1 MANANGIYLSV
12 VSDDFGMC
20 PPVNDGIVQAFT
32 EGVLT
37 DANLMAPCPAF
48 SDARWLAKTH
58 RIPVGIHA
66 TFTAEW
72 DHLRWKPLTPLR
84 SMIEADGTFRR
95 TVVDAWKDADL
106 AEAAAELDAQWDR
119 IEAAGLE
126 VSHVSEHMG
135 GNEKLAAIMKKKIL
149 QKKVA
154 YRHFLL
160 NGAEHD
166 LPRYDLKSVLATSQI
181 SSALMVVRTQLETWI
196 DSLGPGHHMWIAHC
210 AVDHP
215 SLAAMCEPTHP
226 AVEWARTYR
235 VIDQAL
241 VLDREVRAR
250 IEARGVQLVSLAQC
264 PTLGL

>member
-1 MANANGIYLSV
+1 
-12 VSDDFGMC
+12 
-20 PPVNDGIVQAFT
+20 
-32 EGVLT
+32 
-37 DANLMAPCPAF
+37 
-48 SDARWLAKTH
+48 
-58 RIPVGIHA
+58 
-66 TFTAEW
+66 
-72 DHLRWKPLTPLR
+72 
-84 SMIEADGTFRR
+84 MIGDDGTFRR
-95 TVVDAWKDADL
+95 TVADAWKDADL

-119 IEAAGLE
+119 IESAGLKI
-126 VSHVSEHMG
+126 SHVSEHMG
-135 GNEKLAAIMKKKIL
+135 GDERLAAVLKEKIL

-181 SSALMVVRTQLETWI
+181 SSERSVVRTKLEAWI

-215 SLAAMCEPTHP
+215 SLGAICEPTHP

-241 VLDREVRAR
+241 VLDQDVRAR
-250 IEARGVQLVSLAQC
+250 IQARGIQLASLATC